1 MTSTPP
7 KSEPRPPGET
17 TKKLPRLHSDGDD
30 DEVFVELRG
39 RKRKEREMTAEVEA
53 KDELIKSQAA
63 TIRQLQSD
71 NDAKER
77 ELKDLRGRLF
87 ACPTT
92 EQIKAQT
99 KNHCLAC
106 PILPGHLSRT
116 PSLCSAA

>member
-1 MTSTPP
+1 
-7 KSEPRPPGET
+7 
-17 TKKLPRLHSDGDD
+17 
-30 DEVFVELRG
+30 
-39 RKRKEREMTAEVEA
+39 MTAEVEA

-99 KNHCLAC
+99 KKH
-106 PILPGHLSRT
+106 ILGAMVYPNNVQLQKVVRKRKTSKQ
-116 PSLCSAA
+116 PSGYNCSSLPALLRRVFALLRRVFD

>member
-1 MTSTPP
+1 
-7 KSEPRPPGET
+7 
-17 TKKLPRLHSDGDD
+17 
-30 DEVFVELRG
+30 
-39 RKRKEREMTAEVEA
+39 MTAEVEA

-99 KNHCLAC
+99 KKH
-106 PILPGHLSRT
+106 ILGAMVYPNNVQLQKIIRKQI
-116 PSLCSAA
+116 SLQDGKGQPPVVRVLCISKAVWEAISQDIAGDVLPVSKLESFF